1 VKAAVLLI
9 VGAFII
15 ACLVIWIWPSIM
27 SRRSPTDAL
36 VRLALLLAIAA
47 LPLSF
52 GAGNVGAQ
60 ETLRVGRAIANSWS
74 FVPLDVGMAAG
85 IFAKQG
91 LAIES
96 VSFTGSARLQQGM
109 AAQSIDIG
117 LSSGPELAMVA
128 KGAPVIAVGAIVL
141 SPRMTITVRASGPIR
156 KPQDLRGKRI
166 GVSTSASLT
175 EWLTRELS
183 RREGWGRDGVQA
195 IALGSDAAQIAA
207 MKTDQIDGLVLDA
220 ATALRLENAGEGRVV
235 LYFGDII
242 KDFIQN
248 AAYARRDLVAA
259 NPDRVRRFLA
269 GWYETIAYMRAHKA
283 ESIRIALPI
292 VDLPPDLAARG
303 YEQWMEAYST
313 DGRFDPVVLALLSR
327 SFVEMGLLT
336 AEPDMSRLYTEEF
349 LPRRQ

>member
-1 VKAAVLLI
+1 MAMLSSRSSLLRPAVLLI
-9 VGAFII
+9 VAAAQLGLAATGA
-15 ACLVIWIWPSIM
+15 
-27 SRRSPTDAL
+27 
-36 VRLALLLAIAA
+36 
-47 LPLSF
+47 
-52 GAGNVGAQ
+52 GAQ

-85 IFAKQG
+85 IFAKHG

-109 AAQSIDIG
+109 AAKSIDIG

-141 SPRMTITVRASGPIR
+141 SPRMTITVRAGGPIR
-156 KPQDLRGKRI
+156 TAADLRGKRI

-183 RREGWGRDGVQA
+183 RREGWGREGVQA

-207 MKTDQIDGLVLDA
+207 MKTEQIAGLVLDV
-220 ATALRLENAGEGRVV
+220 ATALRLENAGEGRIV

-248 AAYARRDLVAA
+248 AAYARRDLVAS
-259 NPDRVRRFLA
+259 NPDLVRRFLA
-269 GWYETIAYMRAHKA
+269 GWYETIAYMRTHKE
-283 ESIRIALPI
+283 ESIKVALPI

-303 YEQWMEAYST
+303 YDQWMEAYSR
-313 DGRFDPVVLALLSR
+313 DGRFDPVALGLLAK
-327 SFVEMGLLT
+327 SFVEMGLLPG
-336 AEPDMSRLYTEEF
+336 EPDMKTLYTEEF
-349 LPRRQ
+349 LPRPQ

>member
-1 VKAAVLLI
+1 MPRLFPNSAYHRFVVLL
-9 VGAFII
+9 VLA
-15 ACLVIWIWPSIM
+15 AYPS
-27 SRRSPTDAL
+27 
-36 VRLALLLAIAA
+36 AA
-47 LPLSF
+47 TT
-52 GAGNVGAQ
+52 ARAQ
-60 ETLRVGRAIANSWS
+60 DTLRVGRAIANSWS

-109 AAQSIDIG
+109 AAKSIDIG
-117 LSSGPELAMVA
+117 LGSGPELAMVA

-141 SPRMTITVRASGPIR
+141 SPRMTITVRANGPIR
-156 KPQDLRGKRI
+156 VPADLRGKRI

-175 EWLTRELS
+175 EWLTRELA

-207 MKTDQIDGLVLDA
+207 MKTEQIDGLVLDV
-220 ATALRLENAGEGRVV
+220 ATALRLESAGEGRIV

-259 NPDRVRRFLA
+259 DPDRVRRFLA
-269 GWYETIAYMRAHKA
+269 GWYETIAYMGTHKP
-283 ESIRIALPI
+283 ESIKIALPI
-292 VDLPPDLAARG
+292 VDLPTELAARG
-303 YEQWMEAYST
+303 YDQWMEAYSR
-313 DGRFDPVVLALLSR
+313 DGKFDPVALGLLAK
-327 SFVEMGLLT
+327 SFVEMGLLPS
-336 AEPDMSRLYTEEF
+336 EPDMSRLYTEEF
-349 LPRRQ
+349 LPKGK

>member
-1 VKAAVLLI
+1 MAMLFPRDALPRLAWLLVLAAAQF
-9 VGAFII
+9 GA
-15 ACLVIWIWPSIM
+15 AA
-27 SRRSPTDAL
+27 TDA
-36 VRLALLLAIAA
+36 R
-47 LPLSF
+47 
-52 GAGNVGAQ
+52 AQ
-60 ETLRVGRAIANSWS
+60 DTLRVGRAIANSWS
-74 FVPLDVGMAAG
+74 FIPLDVGMAAG
-85 IFAKQG
+85 IFAKHG

-109 AAQSIDIG
+109 AAKSIDIG

-141 SPRMTITVRASGPIR
+141 SPRMTITVRAGGPIR
-156 KPQDLRGKRI
+156 QPQDLRGKRI

-207 MKTDQIDGLVLDA
+207 MKTGQIDGLVLDV
-220 ATALRLENAGEGRVV
+220 ATALRLESAGEGRIV

-259 NPDRVRRFLA
+259 NPNLVRRFLA
-269 GWYETIAYMRAHKA
+269 GWYDTIAYMATHKD

-303 YEQWMEAYST
+303 YDQWMEAYSR
-313 DGRFDPVVLALLSR
+313 DGRFDPVALGLLAK
-327 SFVEMGLLT
+327 SFVEMGLLP
-336 AEPDMSRLYTEEF
+336 AEPDMKGLYTEEF
-349 LPRRQ
+349 LPPGK

>member
-1 VKAAVLLI
+1 MTFVEALPQARSTGESFMARLFSRNLL
-9 VGAFII
+9 
-15 ACLVIWIWPSIM
+15 LRP
-27 SRRSPTDAL
+27 
-36 VRLALLLAIAA
+36 ALLLVVTAAQLGIATISA
-47 LPLSF
+47 RT
-52 GAGNVGAQ
+52 Q

-85 IFAKQG
+85 IFAQHG

-109 AAQSIDIG
+109 AAKSIDIG

-128 KGAPVIAVGAIVL
+128 KGAPVIGVGTLVL
-141 SPRMTITVRASGPIR
+141 SPRMTITVRANGPIR
-156 KPQDLRGKRI
+156 ALEDLRGKRI

-183 RREGWGRDGVQA
+183 RREGWGRGGIQA

-207 MKTDQIDGLVLDA
+207 MKTEQIDGLVLDV
-220 ATALRLENAGEGRVV
+220 ATALRLESVGDGRIV

-248 AAYARRDLVAA
+248 AAYARRDLVAS

-269 GWYETIAYMRAHKA
+269 GWYETIAYMRTHKA
-283 ESIRIALPI
+283 ESTRIALPI
-292 VDLPPDLAARG
+292 VDLPGELAARG
-303 YEQWMEAYST
+303 YDQWMEAYSR
-313 DGRFDPVVLALLSR
+313 DGRFDPVALGLLAK
-327 SFVEMGLLT
+327 SFVEMGLL
-336 AEPDMSRLYTEEF
+336 ASEPDMSGLYTEEL
-349 LPRRQ
+349 LPGRNLSRP

>member
-1 VKAAVLLI
+1 MAMLSPRSASPRL
-9 VGAFII
+9 
-15 ACLVIWIWPSIM
+15 ACLLVLAAANLGAPA
-27 SRRSPTDAL
+27 TDA
-36 VRLALLLAIAA
+36 R
-47 LPLSF
+47 
-52 GAGNVGAQ
+52 AQ
-60 ETLRVGRAIANSWS
+60 DTLRVGRAIANSWS
-74 FVPLDVGMAAG
+74 FIPLDVGMAAG
-85 IFAKQG
+85 IFAKHG

-109 AAQSIDIG
+109 AAKSIDIG

-141 SPRMTITVRASGPIR
+141 SPRMTITVRAGGPIR
-156 KPQDLRGKRI
+156 QPQDLRGKRI

-207 MKTDQIDGLVLDA
+207 MKTEQIDGLVLDV
-220 ATALRLENAGEGRVV
+220 ATALRLESAGEGRIV

-259 NPDRVRRFLA
+259 NPQQVRRFLA
-269 GWYETIAYMRAHKA
+269 GWYDTIAYMGTHKD

-292 VDLPPDLAARG
+292 VDLPPDLASRG
-303 YEQWMEAYST
+303 YDQWMEAYSR
-313 DGRFDPVVLALLSR
+313 DGKFDPVALGLLAK
-327 SFVEMGLLT
+327 SFVEMGLLP
-336 AEPDMSRLYTEEF
+336 AEPDMKGLYTEEF
-349 LPRRQ
+349 LPPAK

>member
-1 VKAAVLLI
+1 MSMRSFRNSLL
-9 VGAFII
+9 
-15 ACLVIWIWPSIM
+15 
-27 SRRSPTDAL
+27 
-36 VRLALLLAIAA
+36 RLALLLVIAA
-47 LPLSF
+47 VHLSI
-52 GAGNVGAQ
+52 AATTARAQ

-85 IFAKQG
+85 IFAKHG
-91 LAIES
+91 VAIES

-141 SPRMTITVRASGPIR
+141 SPRMTITVRAKGPIR
-156 KPQDLRGKRI
+156 ESRDLRGKRI

-183 RREGWGRDGVQA
+183 RREGWGRDGIRAV
-195 IALGSDAAQIAA
+195 ALGSDAAQIAA
-207 MKTDQIDGLVLDA
+207 MKTDQIDGLVLDV
-220 ATALRLENAGEGRVV
+220 ATALRLESSGDGRIV

-248 AAYARRDLVAA
+248 AAYARRDLVASS
-259 NPDRVRRFLA
+259 PDRIRRFLA
-269 GWYETIAYMRAHKA
+269 GWYETIAYMRAHKD
-283 ESIRIALPI
+283 ESVRIALPI

-303 YEQWMEAYST
+303 YDQWMEAYSG
-313 DGRFDPVVLALLSR
+313 DGRFDPVALALLAK
-327 SFVEMGLLT
+327 SFVEMGLLP
-336 AEPDMSRLYTEEF
+336 AEPDMSRLYTEEL
-349 LPRRQ
+349 LPARN

>member
-1 VKAAVLLI
+1 MLKWFSRIRFAALTLLL
-9 VGAFII
+9 VGA
-15 ACLVIWIWPSIM
+15 
-27 SRRSPTDAL
+27 
-36 VRLALLLAIAA
+36 AA
-47 LPLSF
+47 
-52 GAGNVGAQ
+52 AQARAQ

-74 FVPLDVGMAAG
+74 FIPLDVGMAAG
-85 IFAKQG
+85 IFAKHG

-109 AAQSIDIG
+109 AANSIDIG

-156 KPQDLRGKRI
+156 AAADLRGKRI

-207 MKTDQIDGLVLDA
+207 MKTEQIDGLVLDV
-220 ATALRLENAGEGRVV
+220 ATALRLEGAGEGRIV

-259 NPDRVRRFLA
+259 NPDRIRRFLA
-269 GWYETIAYMRAHKA
+269 AWYETIAYMRTHKE

-292 VDLPPDLAARG
+292 VDLPGDLAARG
-303 YEQWMEAYST
+303 YDQWMEAYSR
-313 DGRFDPVVLALLSR
+313 DGKFDPVALGLLSK
-327 SFVEMGLLT
+327 SFVEMGLLP
-336 AEPDMSRLYTEEF
+336 AEPDMRALYTEEF
-349 LPRRQ
+349 LPRNK

>member
-1 VKAAVLLI
+1 MDMPPPRNLFSRLAWVLVLAAAHL
-9 VGAFII
+9 GA
-15 ACLVIWIWPSIM
+15 AA
-27 SRRSPTDAL
+27 TDA
-36 VRLALLLAIAA
+36 R
-47 LPLSF
+47 
-52 GAGNVGAQ
+52 AQ
-60 ETLRVGRAIANSWS
+60 DTLRVGRAIANSWS
-74 FVPLDVGMAAG
+74 FIPLDVGMAAG
-85 IFAKQG
+85 IFAKHG

-109 AAQSIDIG
+109 AAKSIDIG

-141 SPRMTITVRASGPIR
+141 SPRMTITVRAGGPIR
-156 KPQDLRGKRI
+156 QPQDLRGKRI

-207 MKTDQIDGLVLDA
+207 MKTEQIDGLVLDV
-220 ATALRLENAGEGRVV
+220 ATALRLESAGEGRIV

-259 NPDRVRRFLA
+259 NPQLVRRFLA
-269 GWYETIAYMRAHKA
+269 GWYDTIAYMATHKD

-303 YEQWMEAYST
+303 YDQWMEAYSR
-313 DGRFDPVVLALLSR
+313 DGRFDPVALGLLAK
-327 SFVEMGLLT
+327 SFVEMGLLP
-336 AEPDMSRLYTEEF
+336 AEPDMKGLYTEEF
-349 LPRRQ
+349 LPQAK

>member
-1 VKAAVLLI
+1 MAMLSPKNALPRLAWAL
-9 VGAFII
+9 II
-15 ACLVIWIWPSIM
+15 ASAHLG
-27 SRRSPTDAL
+27 T
-36 VRLALLLAIAA
+36 AA
-47 LPLSF
+47 TN
-52 GAGNVGAQ
+52 ARAQ
-60 ETLRVGRAIANSWS
+60 DTLRVGRAIANSWS
-74 FVPLDVGMAAG
+74 FIPLDVGMAAG
-85 IFAKQG
+85 IFAKHG

-109 AAQSIDIG
+109 AAKSIDIG

-156 KPQDLRGKRI
+156 QPQDLRGKRI

-207 MKTDQIDGLVLDA
+207 MKTEQIDGLVLDV
-220 ATALRLENAGEGRVV
+220 ATALRLESAGEGRIV

-248 AAYARRDLVAA
+248 AAYARRDLVAT
-259 NPDRVRRFLA
+259 NPQLVRRFLA
-269 GWYETIAYMRAHKA
+269 GWYDTIAYMATHKD

-303 YEQWMEAYST
+303 YDQWMEAYSR
-313 DGRFDPVVLALLSR
+313 DGRFDPVALGLLAK
-327 SFVEMGLLT
+327 SFVEMGLLP
-336 AEPDMSRLYTEEF
+336 AEPDMKGLYTEEF
-349 LPRRQ
+349 LPRP

>member
-1 VKAAVLLI
+1 MAMLFPRDALPRLAWLLVLAAAQF
-9 VGAFII
+9 GA
-15 ACLVIWIWPSIM
+15 AA
-27 SRRSPTDAL
+27 TDA
-36 VRLALLLAIAA
+36 R
-47 LPLSF
+47 
-52 GAGNVGAQ
+52 AQ
-60 ETLRVGRAIANSWS
+60 DTLRVGRAIANSWS
-74 FVPLDVGMAAG
+74 FIPLDVGMAAG
-85 IFAKQG
+85 IFAKHG

-109 AAQSIDIG
+109 AAKSIDIG

-141 SPRMTITVRASGPIR
+141 SPRMTITVRAGGPIR
-156 KPQDLRGKRI
+156 QPQDLRGKRI

-207 MKTDQIDGLVLDA
+207 MKTGQIDGLVLDV
-220 ATALRLENAGEGRVV
+220 ATALRLESAGEGRIV

-259 NPDRVRRFLA
+259 NPNLVRRFLA
-269 GWYETIAYMRAHKA
+269 GWYDTIAYMATHKD

-303 YEQWMEAYST
+303 YDQWMEAYSR
-313 DGRFDPVVLALLSR
+313 DGRFDPVALGLLAK
-327 SFVEMGLLT
+327 SFVEMGLLP
-336 AEPDMSRLYTEEF
+336 AEPDMKGLYTEEF
-349 LPRRQ
+349 LPPSK

>member
-1 VKAAVLLI
+1 MAML
-9 VGAFII
+9 
-15 ACLVIWIWPSIM
+15 
-27 SRRSPTDAL
+27 SPKNAL
-36 VRLALLLAIAA
+36 PRLAWLLVLAAA
-47 LPLSF
+47 YL
-52 GAGNVGAQ
+52 GAAASDARAQ
-60 ETLRVGRAIANSWS
+60 DSLRVGRAIANSWS
-74 FVPLDVGMAAG
+74 FIPLDVGMAAG
-85 IFAKQG
+85 IFAKHG

-109 AAQSIDIG
+109 AAKSIDIG

-156 KPQDLRGKRI
+156 QPQDLRGKRI

-207 MKTDQIDGLVLDA
+207 MKTEQIDGLVLDV
-220 ATALRLENAGEGRVV
+220 ATALRLESAGQGRIV

-248 AAYARRDLVAA
+248 AAYARRDLVAT
-259 NPDRVRRFLA
+259 NPQLVRRFLA
-269 GWYETIAYMRAHKA
+269 GWYDTIAYMATHKD

-303 YEQWMEAYST
+303 YDQWMEAYSR
-313 DGRFDPVVLALLSR
+313 DGRFDPVALGLLAK
-327 SFVEMGLLT
+327 SFVEMGLLP
-336 AEPDMSRLYTEEF
+336 AEPDMKGLYTEEF
-349 LPRRQ
+349 LPRP